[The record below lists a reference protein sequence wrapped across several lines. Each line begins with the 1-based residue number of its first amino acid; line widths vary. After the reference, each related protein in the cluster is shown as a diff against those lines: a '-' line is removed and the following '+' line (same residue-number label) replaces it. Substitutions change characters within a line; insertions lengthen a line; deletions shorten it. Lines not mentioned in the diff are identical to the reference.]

1 MSASVKFA
9 GLLLT
14 SRQTS
19 KKLKDVSSDAV
30 LSVSKVDSS
39 DVWVREKLAND
50 DVAIAYGTMHEL

>member
-1 MSASVKFA
+1 M